1 MAVIAG
7 LLIIIVAVFGVFVNM
22 IVSGVD
28 TTQKSV
34 DVRDKTVLIVDLS
47 GGLPEHKP
55 QMVLNFGNDGPSGPS
70 LLDVLSAL
78 RKAKTDD
85 KIKGLY
91 LRAGGTGVGMAKLA
105 EVRDALVD
113 FKSSGKFVYSFI
125 EMGTKAHYYLATTA
139 DSIFMPQEGMLEF
152 NSFGASAPFMKGMF
166 DKIGV
171 TWHVEQFEEYKSAAE
186 SMSREKWSEPAK
198 EEIRALLSQ
207 RVEMFVK
214 AVASGRKL
222 DEAKVRSI
230 MDIGMYVP
238 DSLKAYNLI
247 DGFSREA
254 ELKERIHRRLNPDDS
269 TEHPSLR
276 TVTLSQYLNSAASK
290 SNEMSDKGI
299 AIVYASGPISS
310 GKNSNPFDASGIYS
324 KTLIRD
330 LREARDDD
338 DVDAIILR
346 IDSPGGSAYASD
358 EIWAEIREIRLKKP
372 VYASMSDVA
381 ASGGYY
387 IAMACDTII
396 AHPATITGSI
406 GVIMAIPNFSGT
418 MGKIGVTMDTV
429 SFGRSANF
437 MNPLMPVTDQ
447 DKGQF
452 RSLGEGIYRRFVQ
465 KVADSRK
472 KDYEATRLLARG
484 RVWTGEAALSAGL
497 IDVAGGLNDAI
508 RLTKKRIGVGEN
520 TKVKISIYPERID
533 NVTAILK
540 MFGLDEEED
549 EDNTEARAAVVR
561 HVMSSITGSEST
573 TTQLMRSLPPGMR
586 TQVQH
591 AAQLAEIGLT
601 EHSMLMLPM
610 VIPFD

>member
-1 MAVIAG
+1 
-7 LLIIIVAVFGVFVNM
+7 
-22 IVSGVD
+22 
-28 TTQKSV
+28 
-34 DVRDKTVLIVDLS
+34 
-47 GGLPEHKP
+47 
-55 QMVLNFGNDGPSGPS
+55 
-70 LLDVLSAL
+70 
-78 RKAKTDD
+78 
-85 KIKGLY
+85 
-91 LRAGGTGVGMAKLA
+91 
-105 EVRDALVD
+105 
-113 FKSSGKFVYSFI
+113 
-125 EMGTKAHYYLATTA
+125 
-139 DSIFMPQEGMLEF
+139 
-152 NSFGASAPFMKGMF
+152 
-166 DKIGV
+166 
-171 TWHVEQFEEYKSAAE
+171 
-186 SMSREKWSEPAK
+186 
-198 EEIRALLSQ
+198 
-207 RVEMFVK
+207 MFVK
-214 AVASGRKL
+214 AVSTGRKL
-222 DEAKVRSI
+222 DEAKVRSL
-230 MDIGMYVP
+230 MDVGMYVP
-238 DSLKAYNLI
+238 DSLKSYNLI
-247 DGFSREA
+247 DGFAREA

-276 TVTLSQYLNSAASK
+276 TVTISQYMNSKAAK
-290 SNEMSDKGI
+290 SDDVSGKGI

-310 GKNSNPFDASGIYS
+310 GKNTNPFDASGIYS

-330 LREARDDD
+330 LRAARDDD

-372 VYASMSDVA
+372 IYASMSDVA

-437 MNPLMPVTDQ
+437 MNPLMPITDQ

-452 RSLGEGIYRRFVQ
+452 HALGEGIYRRFVQ

-472 KDYEATRLLARG
+472 KDYESTRLLARG

-508 RLTKKRIGVGEN
+508 RLVKKRIGVDEN
-520 TKVKISIYPERID
+520 TKVNISIYPERVD
-533 NVTAILK
+533 NIAAILK
-540 MFGLDEEED
+540 MFGLGEDD
-549 EDNTEARAAVVR
+549 EDNTEARAAVVK

-573 TTQLMRSLPPGMR
+573 TAQLMHSLPAGMR
-586 TQVQH
+586 MQVQH